1 MDKRL
6 QQFLSAENITQAQ
19 FADTIGVARASV
31 SHILAGR
38 NKPGFDFIESMSSH
52 YPNISLEWLISGRGR
67 MYKNSALPADCPAPD
82 AIPVQVR
89 AVPAPQDMNT
99 QTSSEST
106 SAMTATPASPANDA
120 APVAGTLSDDLF
132 SANPAMS
139 QSSTGASAQKPAASV
154 SQPAPIPAAQAPAAA
169 PCEPVATPQPTG
181 GSASRKIVRMTI
193 FYDDGTYQDLR

>member
-82 AIPVQVR
+82 AIPVQIKTR
-89 AVPAPQDMNT
+89 
-99 QTSSEST
+99 
-106 SAMTATPASPANDA
+106 PASLVQPSSQESPEMTVDSPSATHQGESALPAAEDRQ
-120 APVAGTLSDDLF
+120 DDLF
-132 SANPAMS
+132 SNGTTTPEPGIRPAPER
-139 QSSTGASAQKPAASV
+139 TATAARQTAPNQA
-154 SQPAPIPAAQAPAAA
+154 SQPQTAPALQLQPATAA
-169 PCEPVATPQPTG
+169 TG
-181 GSASRKIVRMTI
+181 RRIVRMTV
-193 FYDDGTYQDLR
+193 FYDDGTFQDLQ